1 MDKNRIFYCGP
12 QKAYMSMINC
22 SELRDRPVGKAAAG
36 SQPKLMACER
46 CNMFKMVEKNKVP
59 TVSITEYLSGTKP
72 DSLSA

>member
-12 QKAYMSMINC
+12 QKAYMSLTNC
-22 SELRDRPVGKAAAG
+22 TELRDRPVGKAAAG

-59 TVSITEYLSGTKP
+59 TVSITEYLAGTKP
-72 DSLSA
+72 DALSV